1 MTVPQFGLIDSP
13 GPSPVSSVRMP
24 HTLVEPQFRRSA
36 AVSTSPPRGSIMCI
50 LPRAARAVLARKEC
64 PDGVACCVRCLRGE
78 PVSSEL
84 IA

>member
-36 AVSTSPPRGSIMCI
+36 AVSTSPPRKSMG
-50 LPRAARAVLARKEC
+50 RQAARAVLARTNINR
-64 PDGVACCVRCLRGE
+64 GVHSVLGPGE
-78 PVSSEL
+78 L
-84 IA
+84 TA